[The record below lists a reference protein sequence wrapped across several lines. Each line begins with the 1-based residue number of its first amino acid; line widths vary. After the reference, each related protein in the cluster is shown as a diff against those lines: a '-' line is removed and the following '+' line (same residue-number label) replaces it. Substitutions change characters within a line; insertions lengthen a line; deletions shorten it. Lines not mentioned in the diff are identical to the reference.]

1 MLACGLFWKE
11 RDMDKT
17 DVLIVGAGP
26 TGLVLALWL
35 QKQGIAVRII
45 DKTAAP
51 GTTSRAM
58 AVQARTLELYRQLGL
73 AEEVALGGLKNPA
86 INLWVKG
93 KRKAHV
99 EFRDAGARVSQFPFI
114 LMFPQD
120 IHERLLIHHLESAGC
135 AVERQTELI
144 DFQETAQGVSAR
156 LRLPSGEEQVCDATY
171 LAGCD
176 GARSYVRHKL
186 GTGFPGG
193 TYEQIFYV
201 ADVQATGDAANGE
214 AHLSLE
220 SSDFVALFPYG
231 EPGQGRLIGTVKDES
246 AERAEREGTLTFQ
259 DVSSR
264 AIGSLGL
271 EVQQVNWFSTYRVHH
286 RVTES
291 YRTGRAFLVG
301 DAAHVHSPAGGQGM
315 NTGIGDAINL
325 AWKLA
330 AVLKDM
336 APESLLD
343 TYQTERLAFAR
354 KLVSTTDR
362 VFSFMTADGDLADFA
377 RTQIV
382 PIFARLAF
390 GIRPVQEI
398 MFRVVSQTTLSY
410 PDSPLSQGEAG
421 KVRGGDRLPWVASDG
436 SDNHAPLSAITW
448 QVHVYGNPADQL
460 RAWCETRGIPLHVF
474 PWSDAYAEAGL
485 ARDATYLLRPD
496 TYVAVADSTGAPE
509 ALESY
514 FGGLGFRIG
523 KPLN

>member
-1 MLACGLFWKE
+1 MT
-11 RDMDKT
+11 KT
-17 DVLIVGAGP
+17 DVLIAGAGP

-35 QKQGIAVRII
+35 QKQGITVRII

-51 GTTSRAM
+51 GPTSRAM

-73 AEEVALGGLKNPA
+73 TEEVIAGGLKNPA
-86 INLWVKG
+86 VNLWVKG
-93 KRKAHV
+93 KRKAHI
-99 EFRDAGARVSQFPFI
+99 EFRDAGAEVSPYPFI

-120 IHERLLIHHLESAGC
+120 LHERLLIRHLERAGC
-135 AVERQTELI
+135 RVERQTELI

-176 GARSYVRHKL
+176 GARSFVRNKL
-186 GTGFPGG
+186 GAGFPGG

-201 ADVQATGDAANGE
+201 ADVKIAGEAANGE
-214 AHLSLE
+214 MHLSLE
-220 SSDFVALFPYG
+220 TSDFVALFPFG

-246 AERAEREGTLTFQ
+246 ADREGTLTFQ

-264 AIGSLGL
+264 AIASLGL
-271 EVQQVNWFSTYRVHH
+271 EVQQVSWFSSYRVHH

-291 YRTGRAFLVG
+291 YRSGPVFLVG
-301 DAAHVHSPAGGQGM
+301 DSAHVHSHAGGQGM

-330 AVLKDM
+330 AVVKDL
-336 APESLLD
+336 APDALLD

-362 VFSFMTADGDLADFA
+362 VFSFITADGDFADFA
-377 RTQIV
+377 RTQIM

-390 GIRPVQEI
+390 SIGPVQEI
-398 MFRVVSQTTLSY
+398 MFRILSQTTLSY

-421 KVRGGDRLPWVASDG
+421 KVHGGDRLPWVPSDG
-436 SDNHAPLSAITW
+436 TDNHAPLSAITW
-448 QVHVYGNPADQL
+448 QVHVYGSPTDAL
-460 RAWCETRGIPLHVF
+460 RAWCDSRGLPLHVF
-474 PWSDAYAEAGL
+474 PWSKAYAAAGL

-496 TYVAVADSTGAPE
+496 TYVAVADSTGTPDV
-509 ALESY
+509 LESY
-514 FGGLGFRIG
+514 FAGLGFRIG
-523 KPLN
+523 EPRAHHRPG